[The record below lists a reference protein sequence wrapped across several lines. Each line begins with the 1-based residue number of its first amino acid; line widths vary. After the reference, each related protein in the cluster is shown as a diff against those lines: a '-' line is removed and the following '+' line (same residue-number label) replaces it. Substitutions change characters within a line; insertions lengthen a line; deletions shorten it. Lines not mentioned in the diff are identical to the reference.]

1 MQTIIYDVGASNGQN
16 IPYYLLKANKVVA
29 VEADYRVCN
38 LIREKF
44 PDEIKSGRLAVEN
57 CAATHLET
65 SETVIFHFHKKHSV
79 LNQLPEPVEH
89 TNPMLAPDMY
99 QKAAVQSRPL
109 HEIIK
114 QHGHP
119 YYIKLDVENY
129 DAYLIKALFDR
140 KIYPQLISAEAHRR
154 ETVDAIFEHS
164 VYQAFKIID
173 GPTVSRVYDNSLIQ
187 PAGSATKVRYSFP
200 AASAGP
206 FGDDIL
212 GPWLNRQELLTEL
225 ERVGF
230 GWKDVHA
237 RLIPDED

>member
-1 MQTIIYDVGASNGQN
+1 MPKIIYDVGASNGQN

-79 LNQLPEPVEH
+79 LNQLPEPVEN

-114 QHGHP
+114 QHGRP

-164 VYQAFKIID
+164 VYQAFKIVD

-212 GPWLNRQELLTEL
+212 GPWLNRQELLAEL

-237 RLIPDED
+237 RLALDEG